1 MDDHQSNENSEK
13 TSDLIEKIN
22 KQELGDDINEL
33 KDLLNK
39 VTKKVEEKAGMP
51 TIKIYD
57 ISIGLHRDGD
67 KNVNKSM
74 GRGYNKSVYYYRI
87 TDYFY
92 NNNEY
97 YYLTEEFYNKIRYN
111 YLAADF
117 YSGDEIISCD
127 LDHIIGKIKCN
138 SHNGKLFRLSDPLQ
152 KCTFPEDIKKKI
164 LDILYYDILYLGE
177 LTNIGNRY
185 KNMIT
190 YVSMNLKNRTKED
203 PKISIYRSTYNN
215 EFRFGYDEGIFK
227 IEITLL

>member
-1 MDDHQSNENSEK
+1 MNDQQSNKSSKEIF
-13 TSDLIEKIN
+13 DLIEKIN
-22 KQELGDDINEL
+22 KQELEDDIEEL

-39 VTKKVEEKAGMP
+39 VTKKIEEKASIP

-67 KNVNKSM
+67 KNVNKPM
-74 GRGYNKSVYYYRI
+74 ERGYNKSVHYYHI

-111 YLAADF
+111 YLTADF
-117 YSGDEIISCD
+117 HSGDEVISCD
-127 LDHIIGKIKCN
+127 LDHLIGKIKCN

-152 KCTFPEDIKKKI
+152 KCTFLEGIKKKI
-164 LDILYYDILYLGE
+164 LDILYYDILYPGE
-177 LTNIGNRY
+177 LTNIGNQY

-190 YVSMNLKNRTKED
+190 YISMNLKNRTKED
-203 PKISIYRSTYNN
+203 PKISIYGSTYNN

>member
-1 MDDHQSNENSEK
+1 MNDQRSNKSSKEIF
-13 TSDLIEKIN
+13 DLIEKIN
-22 KQELGDDINEL
+22 KQELGDDIEEL

-39 VTKKVEEKAGMP
+39 VTKKIEEKGSIP

-57 ISIGLHRDGD
+57 ISIGLHRDGN
-67 KNVNKSM
+67 KNFNKPM
-74 GRGYNKSVYYYRI
+74 GKGYNKSVYYYHI

-111 YLAADF
+111 YLIADF
-117 YSGDEIISCD
+117 HSGDEVISCD
-127 LDHIIGKIKCN
+127 LDYLIGKIKCN
-138 SHNGKLFRLSDPLQ
+138 SHNGKLFRLSDPFQ
-152 KCTFPEDIKKKI
+152 KCTFLEDIKKKI
-164 LDILYYDILYLGE
+164 LDILYYDILYPGE

-185 KNMIT
+185 KNMIA

-215 EFRFGYDEGIFK
+215 EFRFEYDEGIFK